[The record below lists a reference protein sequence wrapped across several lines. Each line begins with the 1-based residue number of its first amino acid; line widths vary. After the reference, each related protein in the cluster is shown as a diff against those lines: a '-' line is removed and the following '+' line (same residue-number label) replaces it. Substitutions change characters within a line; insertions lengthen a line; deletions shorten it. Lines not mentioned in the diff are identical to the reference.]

1 MTGTNGYKF
10 RVSDVANVPLRGVM
24 LRLRLLDGEPS
35 IKQLKRGG
43 RLRLRGPDGVDRTVE
58 ILGNAA
64 TGGKP
69 TQERLDDIG
78 EVDVIVSIEDAL
90 KDETPVAI
98 GWEALGPVA

>member
-1 MTGTNGYKF
+1 MSGTNGYRF
-10 RVSDVANVPLRGVM
+10 RVSDVANVPLRGMM

-35 IKQLKRGG
+35 IKQLKKGG
-43 RLRLRGPDGVDRTVE
+43 RLRLQGPDGEDRTVA

-69 TQERLDDIG
+69 TQQRLDAIG

-90 KDETPVAI
+90 KDDTPVAI
-98 GWEALGPVA
+98 GWEALGPVS